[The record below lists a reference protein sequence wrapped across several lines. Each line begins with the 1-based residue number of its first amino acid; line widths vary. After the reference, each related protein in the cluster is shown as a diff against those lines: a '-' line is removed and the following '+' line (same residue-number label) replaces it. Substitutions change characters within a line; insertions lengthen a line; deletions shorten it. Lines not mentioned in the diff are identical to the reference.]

1 MTSSS
6 RTLITRLAWLAIP
19 ALAMMLALTGCK
31 KKEDTTA
38 KVAAPLH
45 APASQTDDAGW
56 QAYYQDVIARNSDGV
71 DGQTFPYYLPTPGG
85 PDYED
90 QYKRQLDTVTETAA
104 RGALPGNMIAFMSP
118 DSTRMADLVV
128 AAFAKASPGSMK
140 KVVVLFIGK
149 TADDARV
156 KAVIEPTGAIYR
168 FVEAK

>member
-1 MTSSS
+1 MTSRRSF
-6 RTLITRLAWLAIP
+6 RTHLAWLAIP
-19 ALAMMLALTGCK
+19 AIAAMLALSGCK
-31 KKEDTTA
+31 KAEQTSE

-45 APASQTDDAGW
+45 APASQGDDAGW
-56 QAYYQDVIARNSDGV
+56 QAYYQDVIARNSEGV

-90 QYKRQLDTVTETAA
+90 QYKRQLDTVTETAG

-140 KVVVLFIGK
+140 KVVILFVGK

-156 KAVIEPTGAIYR
+156 KAAIEPTGATYR